1 MVDMSKGRYRCW
13 KCCPKVL
20 ECFQCMGLGVVESS
34 RTQTQKPIPA
44 VSKSQLGRLNPTAAP
59 YCAMSTTMSR
69 TQVKES
75 PEAKSLEPHK
85 AKKRKHADEPE
96 EPMTKEKKKHKRPR
110 TEGND
115 HGVLNLGPSIKK
127 SKEEKKKKKKKKLR
141 SPPVLAKRPIST
153 SPSVDDVPDS
163 AAVIVGGS
171 ERQATLE
178 DHTTSLHSP
187 SPSVIDDTTPSP
199 FHSVCL
205 SLYVPLSAISLS
217 PATALASL
225 QAEHLSPLLLT
236 YYPPAR
242 GIVLAFT
249 DTVLSSTRPQPSN
262 PPPGSASL
270 QPSTSILASC
280 ADEYGVSYL
289 WLTTTFL
296 VFRPTPAQ
304 ILSGWINVCSDG
316 FVGLLSYNYFQTGVA
331 RNRIPKDWRWVGP
344 GGDPTQA
351 RKRSMRSKAK
361 KVRIRPPDSEEDVD
375 MDADNIQTTLVDPE
389 DWTEDDYDGTGYF
402 VTADGSRV
410 KGTLQFRVVDADV
423 VPGHH
428 RDVWTLQIEGTLLSP
443 DDEAAVVEEER
454 AQTDKLK
461 TRGKVAGRGA
471 SITADIAMM
480 SGGLGAEDRR
490 RTASVSQTPVPHSAR
505 R

>member
-1 MVDMSKGRYRCW
+1 
-13 KCCPKVL
+13 
-20 ECFQCMGLGVVESS
+20 
-34 RTQTQKPIPA
+34 
-44 VSKSQLGRLNPTAAP
+44 
-59 YCAMSTTMSR
+59 MSTTVSQ

-75 PEAKSLEPHK
+75 PKVKSPDSHK
-85 AKKRKHADEPE
+85 ARKRKHADEPE
-96 EPMTKEKKKHKRPR
+96 EPATEKKKKHKRPR
-110 TEGND
+110 TEEND
-115 HGVLNLGPSIKK
+115 HSLLDPESSIKK
-127 SKEEKKKKKKKKLR
+127 PKEKKKRELR
-141 SPPVLAKRPIST
+141 SPPASAKRLTST
-153 SPSVDDVPDS
+153 SLSADDVP
-163 AAVIVGGS
+163 GS
-171 ERQATLE
+171 RAIIEDDERQATLE
-178 DHTTSLHSP
+178 DHPTLLPSP
-187 SPSVIDDTTPSP
+187 SPPALDDTTPSP
-199 FHSVCL
+199 FHSVRL

-236 YYPPAR
+236 YYAPAR

-249 DTVLSSTRPQPSN
+249 DTVISSTRTQPSN
-262 PPPGSASL
+262 PPPGSES
-270 QPSTSILASC
+270 STSILANC
-280 ADEYGVSYL
+280 ADEYGISYL

-296 VFRPTPAQ
+296 IFRPAPAQ
-304 ILSGWINVCSDG
+304 TLSGWINVCSDG

-351 RKRSMRSKAK
+351 RKRSIRSKAK
-361 KVRIRPPDSEEDVD
+361 KVRIRSSDSEDVD
-375 MDADNIQTTLVDPE
+375 MDAENIQTTMVDPE
-389 DWTEDDYDGTGYF
+389 DWAEDDYDGTGYF

-428 RDVWTLQIEGTLLSP
+428 RDMWALQIEGTLLSP

-454 AQTDKLK
+454 VQAERLK
-461 TRGKVAGRGA
+461 ARGKPAKQGA
-471 SITADIAMM
+471 SIAADVAMM

-490 RTASVSQTPVPHSAR
+490 RTVSVSQTPVPRSAR

>member
-1 MVDMSKGRYRCW
+1 
-13 KCCPKVL
+13 
-20 ECFQCMGLGVVESS
+20 
-34 RTQTQKPIPA
+34 
-44 VSKSQLGRLNPTAAP
+44 
-59 YCAMSTTMSR
+59 MSTTMSQTR
-69 TQVKES
+69 VKES
-75 PEAKSLEPHK
+75 PKAKSLDSHK
-85 AKKRKHADEPE
+85 ARKRKHTDEPE
-96 EPMTKEKKKHKRPR
+96 EPATEKKKKRKRPR
-110 TEGND
+110 TEEND
-115 HGVLNLGPSIKK
+115 HSLLDPESSIKK
-127 SKEEKKKKKKKKLR
+127 SKEKKKRKLT
-141 SPPVLAKRPIST
+141 SPPVSAKRLTST
-153 SPSVDDVPDS
+153 SPSAGDVPGS
-163 AAVIVGGS
+163 IAIVIEDG
-171 ERQATLE
+171 EHQTTLE
-178 DHTTSLHSP
+178 DHTTLLHSP
-187 SPSVIDDTTPSP
+187 SPPALDDTTPSP

-205 SLYVPLSAISLS
+205 SLYVSLSAISLS

-249 DTVLSSTRPQPSN
+249 DTVLSSTRTQPSN
-262 PPPGSASL
+262 PLPGSASS
-270 QPSTSILASC
+270 QPSTSILANC

-296 VFRPTPAQ
+296 VFRPAPAQ
-304 ILSGWINVCSDG
+304 NLSGWINVCSDG

-351 RKRSMRSKAK
+351 RKRSIRGKAK
-361 KVRIRPPDSEEDVD
+361 KVRIRSSDSEDVD
-375 MDADNIQTTLVDPE
+375 MDADNTQATLVDPE
-389 DWTEDDYDGTGYF
+389 DWAEDDYDGTGYF

-428 RDVWTLQIEGTLLSP
+428 RDMWTLQIEGTLLNP

-454 AQTDKLK
+454 AQAEKLK
-461 TRGKVAGRGA
+461 ARGKPAEQGA

-490 RTASVSQTPVPHSAR
+490 RTVSVSQTPVPRSAR